1 MMDTI
6 DMIGTMNDMINMTVS
21 TQTVAFIGFLNR
33 LAMESRYGVH
43 PFSTATKQDTKG
55 LLYDDKHPIQSFSS
69 SSLVYPLIADY
80 LIDECHDD
88 IISTWTEGWLEDG
101 IQVAVSVDCD
111 GACVEVTAK
120 DDPSFYII
128 VNNGVWFTN

>member
-6 DMIGTMNDMINMTVS
+6 DMIGTMNDMIDMTVS

-33 LAMESRYGVH
+33 LAMESRYGIH

-55 LLYDDKHPIQSFSS
+55 LLYDDKNPIQPSYS
-69 SSLVYPLIADY
+69 SSLVYPLISNC
-80 LIDECHDD
+80 LIDENHHDV
-88 IISTWTEGWLEDG
+88 ISTWTDGWLEEG

-128 VNNGVWFTN
+128 VNNGVWFAN